1 VLEPVKLNDHHALGV
16 IDIFAKNLKRV
27 LSKEFLENKSAEWIN
42 ILPKIIEQYNSTPHT
57 ALDGITPNDAITDT
71 KKRTHV
77 MQLNILKARS
87 NGFVTDLTPGDKV
100 RIKDT
105 ALFKKGTESRW
116 TDDVFTVE
124 SASGKTVI
132 LTDGQRVKLDSVL
145 KVPPNTVSTPK
156 NVIAIATKQRKDT
169 LSLRRDNID
178 QANVLQ
184 RAPSARAGRGV
195 NSWYAD

>member
-1 VLEPVKLNDHHALGV
+1 MK
-16 IDIFAKNLKRV
+16 
-27 LSKEFLENKSAEWIN
+27 
-42 ILPKIIEQYNSTPHT
+42 
-57 ALDGITPNDAITDT
+57 
-71 KKRTHV
+71 
-77 MQLNILKARS
+77 LNILKARS

-124 SASGKTVI
+124 SASGKTVM
-132 LTDGQRVKLDSVL
+132 LTDGQRVKRDSVL

-169 LSLRRDNID
+169 LSLRRDNKD
-178 QANVLQ
+178 QANVIQ
-184 RAPSARAGRGV
+184 RAPSARAGWGV
-195 NSWYAD
+195 NSRYADYT